1 MNRVFRS
8 LEDFER
14 NMRWCDLNYSTMH
27 TGSKR
32 KGRNNSTVLCAFDTE
47 TTSVIGAEHKASYV
61 YVWSFDV
68 YSNGVHYTLI
78 ERDIHNIQRLLNLL
92 TFVITKKSKQKN
104 VSVLV
109 GVHNL
114 PYDFTFISN
123 IIPIDRLFA
132 KSKRQP
138 LMFDSGIFHF
148 VDTLAISGMSLE
160 KTAKAYTKTK
170 KMAGD
175 LDYTL
180 ARNTKTPLTRKEERY
195 CFNDVKVVTE
205 YLEYLMLTYGING
218 FFPTTKT
225 SICRRALKDSFNIE
239 YPNKDRANEVKDWLM
254 DDMFPE
260 TMHEYDC
267 LIRYLFRGGYTHS
280 NASKTGYVLE
290 NMKSKDFESSYP
302 SWIAYER
309 FPMSKP
315 VEVKPDDYE
324 SIMKDVRQQ
333 WYGVFVFENITS
345 KTQHSIESKHK
356 CVSVTNPIID
366 NGRIKQAESMTV
378 MLTNLDWM
386 IYKKFYEWKNVSC
399 ETLRHFP
406 YSGKL
411 PKYVINPLFNAYT
424 EKTRLKNAELDY
436 KDQKAIV
443 NSFYGMMV
451 TTIPSENITY
461 TDEWGSE
468 PMKEEERRNYART
481 TLLSPFWGVYTTA
494 WARYH
499 LLVDVFH
506 KIGDDAV
513 YGDTDSCKYLN
524 PYKHDQIFK
533 RFNRKMAKRR
543 YKFCQENGF
552 DISLMGH
559 LGELTDDGTILKFK
573 TLGAKRYLVL
583 DDNGNL
589 ECTVAGLPKRA
600 FNRYLHQNRVSDL
613 KEVFDRFDFGL
624 KIENCKN
631 AHAYVNDVTD
641 VITDFN
647 GTSEEMNSGSA
658 CVIYPIGFEMKET
671 DYTEF
676 LAWLLK
682 NLERGVVR

>member
-1 MNRVFRS
+1 MNKVFYS
-8 LEDFER
+8 LEEFER
-14 NMRWCDLNYSTMH
+14 GMDWNKLNYSTIH

-32 KGRNNSTVLCAFDTE
+32 KGRNNSTVICAFDTE
-47 TTSVIGAEHKASYV
+47 TTSVIDTEHKASYV
-61 YVWSFDV
+61 YVWSFDI
-68 YSNGVHYTLI
+68 YSNGTHYTLL
-78 ERDIHNIQRLLNLL
+78 ERKIYKLPKLLELL
-92 TFVITKKSKQKN
+92 QYVVLKKSKQKN
-104 VSVLV
+104 VSVLI

-114 PYDFTFISN
+114 PYDFTFISS
-123 IIPIDRLFA
+123 IIPITNLFA
-132 KSKRQP
+132 KTKRQP

-160 KTAKAYTKTK
+160 KTANAYTKTK

-180 ARNTKTPLTRKEERY
+180 SRNTKTPLTRKEERY
-195 CFNDVKVVTE
+195 CCNDVKVVTE
-205 YLEYLMLTYGING
+205 YLEYLLYTYGING

-225 SICRRALKDSFNIE
+225 SICRRALKESFNVE
-239 YPNKDRANEVKDWLM
+239 YPNKDRANEVKDWIM
-254 DDMFPE
+254 TDMFPE
-260 TMHEYDC
+260 TMKEYDC
-267 LIRYLFRGGYTHS
+267 IIRYLFRGGYTHS
-280 NASKTGYVLE
+280 NASKTGYVLK

-302 SWIAYER
+302 SWIAYEN

-315 VEVKPDDYE
+315 VKVNTDGYE
-324 SIMKDVRQQ
+324 TIIKNGELQ
-333 WYGVFVFENITS
+333 WYGVFIFDNITS

-356 CVSVTNPIID
+356 CVRVVNPIID

-399 ETLRHFP
+399 ETLFVFP
-406 YSGKL
+406 HSGKL

-424 EKTRLKNAELDY
+424 EKTRLKNAGLDY

-451 TTIPSENITY
+451 TTIPSENITF
-461 TDEWGSE
+461 TDDWGSE
-468 PMKEEERRNYART
+468 QMGEDERRNYART
-481 TLLSPFWGVYTTA
+481 TLLSPYWGIYTTA

-499 LLVDVFH
+499 LLVDVFY

-524 PYKHDQIFK
+524 SEKHEETFK

-543 YKFCQENGF
+543 YKFCKENGF

-559 LGELTDDGTILKFK
+559 LGELTDDGTIVKFK

-583 DDNGNL
+583 DDNNNL

-600 FNRYLHQNRVSDL
+600 FNRYLHQNKVSDL
-613 KEVFDRFDFGL
+613 NEVFDCFDFGL
-624 KIENCKN
+624 KIKNCKN

-641 VITDFN
+641 IITDYN
-647 GTSEEMNSGSA
+647 GMSEEMHSNGA
-658 CVIYPIGFEMKET
+658 CVIYPIDFEMKES

>member
-1 MNRVFRS
+1 MNRTFYS
-8 LEDFER
+8 LEEFER
-14 NMRWCDLNYSTMH
+14 GMDWNALNYFTIH

-32 KGRNNSTVLCAFDTE
+32 KGRNNSAVICAFDTE
-47 TTSVIGAEHKASYV
+47 TTSVIDSEHKASYV
-61 YVWSFDV
+61 YAWSFDV
-68 YSNGVHYTLI
+68 YSNGVHYTLL
-78 ERDIHNIQRLLNLL
+78 ERDIAKLSALLELIQYVLL
-92 TFVITKKSKQKN
+92 KKSKQKN

-114 PYDFTFISN
+114 PYDFTFISSL
-123 IIPIDRLFA
+123 IPVINVFA

-160 KTAKAYTKTK
+160 KTAKAYTITK

-175 LDYTL
+175 LDYSL
-180 ARNTKTPLTRKEERY
+180 IRNTKTPLTRKEKRY

-205 YLEYLMLTYGING
+205 YLEYLLLTYGING

-225 SICRRALKDSFNIE
+225 SICRRALKESFAKE
-239 YPNKDRANEVKDWLM
+239 YPNKDRAKEVKDWLM
-254 DDMFPE
+254 DDMFPD
-260 TMHEYDC
+260 TMKEYDC

-302 SWIAYER
+302 SWIAYEK
-309 FPMSKP
+309 FPMAKP
-315 VEVKPDDYE
+315 IKVKPDEYE
-324 SIMKDVRQQ
+324 NIIKNGQIQ

-356 CVSVTNPIID
+356 CVSVLNPIID
-366 NGRIKQAESMTV
+366 NGRVKQAEIMTV

-386 IYKKFYEWKNVSC
+386 IYKKFYDWKNVSC
-399 ETLRHFP
+399 ETLWVFP
-406 YSGKL
+406 HSGKL
-411 PKYVINPLFNAYT
+411 PMYVINPLFNAYT
-424 EKTRLKNAELDY
+424 EKTRLKNAGSDY

-461 TDEWGSE
+461 TDDWGSE
-468 PMKEEERRNYART
+468 SMNEDDRRSYARS
-481 TLLSPFWGVYTTA
+481 TLLSPYWGIYTTA

-499 LLVDVFH
+499 LLVDVFY

-524 PYKHDQIFK
+524 PDKNEQTFK
-533 RFNRKMAKRR
+533 RFNRKMVKRR
-543 YKFCQENGF
+543 YKFCVENGF
-552 DISLMGH
+552 DMDLMGH
-559 LGELTDDGTILKFK
+559 LGELTDDGTIVKFK

-583 DDNGNL
+583 DDKGNL
-589 ECTVAGLPKRA
+589 ECTVAGLPKGA
-600 FNRYLHQNRVSDL
+600 FNRYLHQNKVFDL

-641 VITDFN
+641 IITDFN
-647 GTSEEMNSGSA
+647 GVSEEMHSGSA
-658 CVIYPIGFEMKET
+658 CVIYPIDFEMKET

>member
-1 MNRVFRS
+1 MNRVFYS
-8 LEDFER
+8 LEEFER
-14 NMRWCDLNYSTMH
+14 SMPWNELNYSTIH

-32 KGRNNSTVLCAFDTE
+32 RGRNNSLVLCGFDTE
-47 TTSVIGAEHKASYV
+47 TTSVIDDKHKAAYV
-61 YVWSFDV
+61 YEWSFDI

-78 ERDIHNIQRLLNLL
+78 ERELCKLSKLLDLISY
-92 TFVITKKSKQKN
+92 VVVKKSACRN
-104 VSVLV
+104 VSVLT

-114 PYDFTFISN
+114 PFDFTFISSIMSISN
-123 IIPIDRLFA
+123 IFA

-138 LMFDSGIFHF
+138 LMVDSGVFHWI
-148 VDTLAISGMSLE
+148 DTLAISGMSLE
-160 KTAKAYTKTK
+160 KTANAYTKTK

-175 LDYTL
+175 LDYTKL
-180 ARNTKTPLTRKEERY
+180 RNTKTPLTKKEGRY
-195 CFNDVKVVTE
+195 CVNDVRVVTE
-205 YLEYLMLTYGING
+205 YLEYLLYTHGTSG

-225 SICRRALKDSFNIE
+225 SICRRALKESFSVE

-254 DDMFPE
+254 TDMFPE
-260 TMHEYDC
+260 TMREYDC

-302 SWIAYER
+302 SWIAFER

-315 VEVKPDDYE
+315 VKVKPDDYE
-324 SIMKDVRQQ
+324 TVMKDGRLQ
-333 WYGVFVFENITS
+333 WYGVFHFDNITS

-356 CVSVTNPIID
+356 CVSVVNPIID
-366 NGRIKQAESMTV
+366 NGRIKQAENMEV

-386 IYKKFYEWKNVSC
+386 IYQKFYEWEIVSC
-399 ETLRHFP
+399 ETLWVFP
-406 YSGKL
+406 HSGKL
-411 PKYVINPLFNAYT
+411 PKYVINPLFSAYT
-424 EKTRLKNAELDY
+424 EKTRLKNVGLDY
-436 KDQKAIV
+436 KDQKEIV

-461 TDEWGSE
+461 TDDWGSE
-468 PMKEEERRNYART
+468 PMGEDERRNYART
-481 TLLSPFWGVYTTA
+481 TLLSPYWGIYTTA

-506 KIGDDAV
+506 NIGNDAV

-524 PYKHDQIFK
+524 PEKHKQVFK
-533 RFNRKMAKRR
+533 RFNKKMAKRR
-543 YKFCQENGF
+543 YRFCVENGF
-552 DISLMGH
+552 RMDLMGH
-559 LGELTDDGTILKFK
+559 LGELTDDGTIKKFK

-583 DDNGNL
+583 DDCNNL

-600 FNRYLHQNRVSDL
+600 FNEYLHKNKVSNIDD
-613 KEVFDRFDFGL
+613 VFNLFDFGL

-647 GTSEEMNSGSA
+647 GVSEEMHSNGA
-658 CVIYPIGFEMKET
+658 CVIYPIDFEMKET

>member
-1 MNRVFRS
+1 MNREFYS
-8 LEDFER
+8 LEEFER
-14 NMRWCDLNYSTMH
+14 NMSWNELNYSTIH
-27 TGSKR
+27 TGSR
-32 KGRNNSTVLCAFDTE
+32 RRGRNNSLVICGFDTE
-47 TTSVIGAEHKASYV
+47 TTSVIDGQHKAAYV
-61 YVWSFDV
+61 YEWSFDI
-68 YSNGVHYTLI
+68 YSNGVHYTLS
-78 ERDIHNIQRLLNLL
+78 ERGLCKLLKLL
-92 TFVITKKSKQKN
+92 DLISYVVLKKSGCKN
-104 VSVLV
+104 VSVLT

-114 PYDFTFISN
+114 PFDFTFISSLMS
-123 IIPIDRLFA
+123 ISSIFA

-138 LMFDSGIFHF
+138 LTFDSGVFHW

-160 KTAKAYTKTK
+160 KTANAYTKTK

-175 LDYTL
+175 LDYTKP
-180 ARNTKTPLTRKEERY
+180 RNTKTPLTKKEGRY
-195 CFNDVKVVTE
+195 CVNDVRVVTE
-205 YLEYLMLTYGING
+205 YLEYLLHTYGISG

-225 SICRRALKDSFNIE
+225 SICRRALKDSFSVE
-239 YPNKDRANEVKDWLM
+239 YPNKDRANEVKEWLM
-254 DDMFPE
+254 TDMFPE
-260 TMHEYDC
+260 TMQEYDC
-267 LIRYLFRGGYTHS
+267 IIRYLFRGGYTHS

-302 SWIAYER
+302 SWIAYEN

-315 VEVKPDDYE
+315 VKVNPDDYE
-324 SIMKDVRQQ
+324 SIMKNGRLQ
-333 WYGVFVFENITS
+333 WYGVFIFDNITS
-345 KTQHSIESKHK
+345 KTQHSVESKHK
-356 CVSVTNPIID
+356 CVNVTNPIID

-386 IYKKFYEWKNVSC
+386 IYIKFYDWREVSC
-399 ETLRHFP
+399 ETLWVFP
-406 YSGKL
+406 HSGKL

-424 EKTRLKNAELDY
+424 EKTRLKNAGLDY

-461 TDEWGSE
+461 KDDWGSV
-468 PMKEEERRNYART
+468 PMEEDERRNYART
-481 TLLSPFWGVYTTA
+481 TLLSPYWGIYTTA

-499 LLVDVFH
+499 LLVDVFY
-506 KIGDDAV
+506 KIGNDAV

-524 PYKHDQIFK
+524 PEKHEHIFA
-533 RFNRKMAKRR
+533 RFNKKMAKRR
-543 YKFCQENGF
+543 YKFCVENGF
-552 DISLMGH
+552 DMRLMGH
-559 LGELTDDGTILKFK
+559 LGELTDDGNIKIFK

-583 DDNGNL
+583 DDKNNL

-600 FNRYLHQNRVSDL
+600 FNQFLHKNKVSNLND
-613 KEVFDRFDFGL
+613 VFNLFDFGL

-647 GTSEEMNSGSA
+647 GVSEEMHSDGA
-658 CVIYPIGFEMKET
+658 CVIYPIDFEFKET

-682 NLERGVVR
+682 NIERGVVR

>member
-1 MNRVFRS
+1 MSRVFYS
-8 LEDFER
+8 FEEFER
-14 NMRWCDLNYSTMH
+14 GMDWNALNYSTIH

-32 KGRNNSTVLCAFDTE
+32 RGRNNSTVICSFDTE
-47 TTSVIGAEHKASYV
+47 TTSVIDAKHKASYV
-61 YVWSFDV
+61 YAWSFDI
-68 YSNGVHYTLI
+68 YSNGTHYTML
-78 ERDIHNIQRLLNLL
+78 ERDINKLPALLELIQYVVL
-92 TFVITKKSKQKN
+92 KKSKQKN

-114 PYDFTFISN
+114 PYDFTFISKLL
-123 IIPIDRLFA
+123 PITTLFA

-138 LMFDSGIFHF
+138 LMFDTGIFHV

-160 KTAKAYTKTK
+160 KTANAYTKTN
-170 KMAGD
+170 KMTGD
-175 LDYTL
+175 LDYT
-180 ARNTKTPLTRKEERY
+180 AIRNTKTPLTRKEERY
-195 CFNDVKVVTE
+195 CFNDVKIVTE
-205 YLEYLMLTYGING
+205 YIEYLLYTYGING

-225 SICRRALKDSFNIE
+225 SICRRALKESFSVE
-239 YPNKDRANEVKDWLM
+239 YPNKHRAKEVKDWIM

-260 TMHEYDC
+260 TMEEYDC

-280 NASKTGYVLE
+280 NALKTGYVLE

-302 SWIAYER
+302 SWIAYEN

-315 VEVKPDDYE
+315 VKVNPDSYE
-324 SIMKDVRQQ
+324 TVIKNGKLQ
-333 WYGVFVFENITS
+333 WYGVFIFDNITS

-356 CVSVTNPIID
+356 CVSVINPIID

-386 IYKKFYEWKNVSC
+386 IYRKFYEWKNVLC
-399 ETLRHFP
+399 ETLYMFP

-411 PKYVINPLFNAYT
+411 PKYVINPLFSAYT
-424 EKTRLKNAELDY
+424 EKTRLKNAGLEY
-436 KDQKAIV
+436 KHQKAIV

-461 TDEWGSE
+461 TDDWGSD
-468 PMKEEERRNYART
+468 PMGEDERRNYART
-481 TLLSPFWGVYTTA
+481 TLLSPYWGIYTTA

-524 PYKHDQIFK
+524 PERHEETFK

-543 YKFCQENGF
+543 YEFCQENGF

-559 LGELTDDGTILKFK
+559 LGELTDDGTIVKFK

-583 DDNGNL
+583 NDKGIL

-600 FNRYLHQNRVSDL
+600 FNQFLHKNKVSNLND
-613 KEVFDRFDFGL
+613 VFNLFDFGL
-624 KIENCKN
+624 KIKNCKN
-631 AHAYVNDVTD
+631 AHAYVNDATD
-641 VITDFN
+641 IITDFN
-647 GTSEEMNSGSA
+647 GVSEEMYSGSA
-658 CVIYPIGFEMKET
+658 CVIYPIDFEMKET

-682 NLERGVVR
+682 NIERGVVR

>member
-1 MNRVFRS
+1 MEWN
-8 LEDFER
+8 
-14 NMRWCDLNYSTMH
+14 NLNYSTIH

-32 KGRNNSTVLCAFDTE
+32 SGRNNSAVICSFDTE
-47 TTSVIGAEHKASYV
+47 TTSVIDSDHKAAYV

-68 YSNGVHYTLI
+68 YSNGVHHTLI
-78 ERDIHNIQRLLNLL
+78 ERDILKLPRLLNLL
-92 TFVITKKSKQKN
+92 TFVVTKKSKQKN

-114 PYDFTFISN
+114 PYDFTFISK
-123 IIPIDRLFA
+123 ILSVDRLFA

-138 LMFDSGIFHF
+138 LFFNCGIFHF

-160 KTAKAYTKTK
+160 KTAKEYTHTK

-175 LDYTL
+175 LDYTI

-195 CFNDVKVVTE
+195 CYNDVKVVTE
-205 YLEYLMLTYGING
+205 YLEYLIVTYGVHG

-225 SICRRALKDSFNIE
+225 SICRRALKESFNCE
-239 YPNKDRANEVKDWLM
+239 YPNKDRAEEVKDWIMSDL
-254 DDMFPE
+254 FPT
-260 TMHEYDC
+260 TMQEYDC
-267 LIRYLFRGGYTHS
+267 LIRWLFRGGYTHS

-315 VEVKPDDYE
+315 ERVQPDEYE
-324 SIMKDVRQQ
+324 NVIKSAIQ
-333 WYGVFVFENITS
+333 WYGVFTFQNITS
-345 KTQHSIESKHK
+345 VTQHSIESKHK
-356 CVSVTNPIID
+356 CVSVLNPIID

-386 IYKKFYEWKNVSC
+386 IYKKFYDWSDVSC
-399 ETLRHFP
+399 ETLYKFSV
-406 YSGKL
+406 SGKL
-411 PKYVINPLFNAYT
+411 PMYVINPLFNAYT
-424 EKTRLKNAELDY
+424 EKTRLKTAGLDY

-451 TTIPSENITY
+451 TTIPSENVTY
-461 TDEWGSE
+461 ADDWGSE
-468 PMKEEERRNYART
+468 MMAEDERRNYART
-481 TLLSPFWGVYTTA
+481 TLLSPFWGIYTTA

-506 KIGDDAV
+506 KIGNDAV
-513 YGDTDSCKYLN
+513 YGDTDSCKYIN
-524 PYKHDQIFK
+524 PEKHEQTFK

-543 YKFCQENGF
+543 YKFCVENGF
-552 DISLMGH
+552 DMALMGR
-559 LGELTDDGTILKFK
+559 LGELTDDGNIMKFK

-583 DDNGNL
+583 DDNNNL

-600 FNRYLHQNRVSDL
+600 FNQFLHKNKVSSLND
-613 KEVFDRFDFGL
+613 VFNLFDFGL
-624 KIENCKN
+624 KIKNCKN
-631 AHAYVNDVTD
+631 AHAYVDNVTD
-641 VITDFN
+641 IVTDFKDV
-647 GTSEEMNSGSA
+647 SEEMYSGSA
-658 CVIYPIGFEMKET
+658 CVIYPIDFEMKET

>member
-1 MNRVFRS
+1 MNRVFYS
-8 LEDFER
+8 LKEFER
-14 NMRWCDLNYSTMH
+14 NMSWNELNYSTIH

-32 KGRNNSTVLCAFDTE
+32 RGRNNSLVICGFDTE
-47 TTSVIGAEHKASYV
+47 TTSVIDDQHKAAYV
-61 YVWSFDV
+61 YEWSFDL
-68 YSNGVHYTLI
+68 YSNGTHYTLI
-78 ERDIHNIQRLLNLL
+78 ERDIQNFPKLLELIQYVVLR
-92 TFVITKKSKQKN
+92 KSKQKN

-114 PYDFTFISN
+114 PYDFTFISRLLS
-123 IIPIDRLFA
+123 ISTLFA

-138 LMFDSGIFHF
+138 LMFDHGVFHF

-160 KTAKAYTKTK
+160 KTANAYTNTK
-170 KMAGD
+170 KMGGD
-175 LDYTL
+175 LDYTKP
-180 ARNTKTPLTRKEERY
+180 RNTKTPLTKKEGRY
-195 CFNDVKVVTE
+195 CVNDVRVVTE
-205 YLEYLMLTYGING
+205 YLEYLLSAYGISG

-225 SICRRALKDSFNIE
+225 SICRRALKESFSVE
-239 YPNKDRANEVKDWLM
+239 YTNKDRANEVKDWLM
-254 DDMFPE
+254 TDMFPE
-260 TMHEYDC
+260 TMQEYDC
-267 LIRYLFRGGYTHS
+267 IIRYLFRGGYTHS
-280 NASKTGYVLE
+280 NASKTGYILD

-302 SWIAYER
+302 SWIGYEK

-315 VEVKPDDYE
+315 VKVKPDEYE
-324 SIMKDVRQQ
+324 SVMKNGRLQ
-333 WYGVFVFENITS
+333 WYGVFIFDNITS

-366 NGRIKQAESMTV
+366 NGRIKQAESVTV

-386 IYKKFYEWKNVSC
+386 IYNKFYDWKKVLC
-399 ETLRHFP
+399 ETLWVFP

-424 EKTRLKNAELDY
+424 EKTRLKNAGLDY

-461 TDEWGSE
+461 TDDWGSE
-468 PMKEEERRNYART
+468 PMEEDERRNYART
-481 TLLSPFWGVYTTA
+481 TLLSPYWGIYTTA

-499 LLVDVFH
+499 LLVDVFY
-506 KIGDDAV
+506 KIGNDAV

-524 PYKHDQIFK
+524 PEKHEQVFR

-543 YKFCQENGF
+543 YSFCIENGF
-552 DISLMGH
+552 RMDLMGH
-559 LGELTDDGTILKFK
+559 LGELTDDGTIKKFK

-583 DDNGNL
+583 DECNNL

-600 FNRYLHQNRVSDL
+600 FNQYLHKNKVSNLND
-613 KEVFDRFDFGL
+613 VFNIFDFGL

-641 VITDFN
+641 VITDYN
-647 GTSEEMNSGSA
+647 GVSEEMHSDSA
-658 CVIYPIGFEMKET
+658 CVIYPIDFEMRET

-676 LAWLLK
+676 LAWLMK

>member
-1 MNRVFRS
+1 MNKVFYS
-8 LEDFER
+8 IEEFER
-14 NMRWCDLNYSTMH
+14 GMDWNALNYSTIH

-32 KGRNNSTVLCAFDTE
+32 NGKNNSTVICAFDTE
-47 TTSVIGAEHKASYV
+47 TTSVIETEHKASYI
-61 YVWSFDV
+61 YAWSFDI
-68 YSNGVHYTLI
+68 YSNGVHYTLL
-78 ERDIHNIQRLLNLL
+78 ERDIKKLPKLLEVIQYVVL
-92 TFVITKKSKQKN
+92 KKSKQKN

-109 GVHNL
+109 GIHNL
-114 PYDFTFISN
+114 PYDFTFISS
-123 IIPIDRLFA
+123 IIPITSLFA

-160 KTAKAYTKTK
+160 KTANNYTKTK

-175 LDYTL
+175 LDYTMV
-180 ARNTKTPLTRKEERY
+180 RNTKTYLTRKEERY

-205 YLEYLMLTYGING
+205 YIEYLLCTYGING

-225 SICRRALKDSFNIE
+225 SICRRALKDSFNSE
-239 YPNKDRANEVKDWLM
+239 YPNKDRANEVNDWIM
-254 DDMFPE
+254 TDMFPD
-260 TMHEYDC
+260 TMQEYDC

-302 SWIAYER
+302 SWIAFEN

-315 VEVKPDDYE
+315 IKVKQDGYE
-324 SIMKDVRQQ
+324 SVIKNGQLQ
-333 WYGVFVFENITS
+333 WYGIFIFDNITS

-356 CVSVTNPIID
+356 CVRVVNPIID

-386 IYKKFYEWKNVSC
+386 IYQKFYEWKNVSC
-399 ETLRHFP
+399 ETLWMFP

-424 EKTRLKNAELDY
+424 EKTRLKNAGLDY
-436 KDQKAIV
+436 KDKKAIV

-451 TTIPSENITY
+451 TTIPAKNITY
-461 TDEWGSE
+461 TDDWGSE
-468 PMKEEERRNYART
+468 PMEEDERRNYART
-481 TLLSPFWGVYTTA
+481 TLLSPYWGIYTTA

-499 LLVDVFH
+499 LLVDVFYQ
-506 KIGDDAV
+506 IGNDAV

-524 PYKHDQIFK
+524 PEKHEKTFK

-543 YKFCQENGF
+543 YKFCVENGF
-552 DISLMGH
+552 DMSLMGH
-559 LGELTDDGTILKFK
+559 LGELTDDGTIKKFK

-600 FNRYLHQNRVSDL
+600 FNQFLHKNKVYNIND
-613 KEVFDRFDFGL
+613 VFNLFDFGL
-624 KIENCKN
+624 KIKNCKN

-647 GTSEEMNSGSA
+647 GVSEEMHSDGA
-658 CVIYPIGFEMKET
+658 CVIYPIDFEIKES

-676 LAWLLK
+676 LAWLVK

>member
-1 MNRVFRS
+1 MNTVFYS

-14 NMRWCDLNYSTMH
+14 NMSWNDLNYSTIH

-47 TTSVIGAEHKASYV
+47 TTSVIDAEHKASYV
-61 YVWSFDV
+61 YAWSFDI
-68 YSNGVHYTLI
+68 YSNGTHYTLL
-78 ERDIHNIQRLLNLL
+78 EREIYKLPKLLELL
-92 TFVITKKSKQKN
+92 QYVVLKKSKQKN

-114 PYDFTFISN
+114 PYDFTFISS
-123 IIPIDRLFA
+123 IIPITNLFA
-132 KSKRQP
+132 KTKRQP
-138 LMFDSGIFHF
+138 LIFDSGIFHF

-160 KTAKAYTKTK
+160 KTANAYTKTK

-175 LDYTL
+175 LDYTKP
-180 ARNTKTPLTRKEERY
+180 RNTKTPLTKKEFRY
-195 CFNDVKVVTE
+195 CVNDVRVVTE
-205 YLEYLMLTYGING
+205 YIEYLLYTYGING

-225 SICRRALKDSFNIE
+225 SICRRALKESFAIE
-239 YPNKDRANEVKDWLM
+239 YPNKDRANDVKDWIM

-260 TMHEYDC
+260 TMQEYDC
-267 LIRYLFRGGYTHS
+267 LIRFLFRGGYTHS

-302 SWIAYER
+302 SWIAYEN

-315 VEVKPDDYE
+315 VKVNPDGYE
-324 SIMKDVRQQ
+324 NVIKNGQTQ
-333 WYGVFVFENITS
+333 WYGVFIFDNITS

-356 CVSVTNPIID
+356 CVSVVNPIID

-399 ETLRHFP
+399 ETLFEFP
-406 YSGKL
+406 NSGKL

-424 EKTRLKNAELDY
+424 EKTRLKNAGLDY

-461 TDEWGSE
+461 TDDWGSK
-468 PMKEEERRNYART
+468 PMDGNERRNYART
-481 TLLSPFWGVYTTA
+481 TLLSPYWGIYTTA

-499 LLVDVFH
+499 LLVDVFY
-506 KIGDDAV
+506 KIGNDAV

-524 PYKHDQIFK
+524 PEKHEETFK

-543 YKFCQENGF
+543 YKFCVENGF

-559 LGELTDDGTILKFK
+559 LGELTDDGNIMKFK

-583 DDNGNL
+583 DDEGNM

-600 FNRYLHQNRVSDL
+600 FNRYLHQNKVSDL

-624 KIENCKN
+624 KIKNCKN
-631 AHAYVNDVTD
+631 AHAYVNNVTD
-641 VITDFN
+641 IITDFN
-647 GTSEEMNSGSA
+647 GVSEEMHSDGA
-658 CVIYPIGFEMKET
+658 CVIYPIDFEMKET

-682 NLERGVVR
+682 NIERGVVR

>member
-1 MNRVFRS
+1 MSRVFHS
-8 LEDFER
+8 LEEFER
-14 NMRWCDLNYSTMH
+14 NMNWNALNYSTIH
-27 TGSKR
+27 TGSRR

-47 TTSVIGAEHKASYV
+47 TTSVIDAEHKASYV

-68 YSNGVHYTLI
+68 YSNGVHYTLL
-78 ERDIHNIQRLLNLL
+78 ERDIYKLPILLNLIQYVVL
-92 TFVITKKSKQKN
+92 RKSAQKN

-114 PYDFTFISN
+114 SYDFTFISGLL
-123 IIPIDRLFA
+123 PITALFA

-160 KTAKAYTKTK
+160 KTANAYTRTK

-180 ARNTKTPLTRKEERY
+180 PRHTKTPLTRKEERY
-195 CFNDVKVVTE
+195 CLNDVKVVTE
-205 YLEYLMLTYGING
+205 YLEYLMCTYGIGG

-225 SICRRALKDSFNIE
+225 SICRRALKESFNAE

-254 DDMFPE
+254 TDMFPE
-260 TMHEYDC
+260 TMKEYDC

-290 NMKSKDFESSYP
+290 HMKSKDFESSYP

-315 VEVKPDDYE
+315 LKVKPVDYE
-324 SIMKDVRQQ
+324 TVMKDSSLQ
-333 WYGVFVFENITS
+333 WYGVFVFDDITS

-356 CVSVTNPIID
+356 CVNVLNPIID

-386 IYKKFYEWKNVSC
+386 IYSKFYGWSDVSC
-399 ETLRHFP
+399 ETLWVFP
-406 YSGKL
+406 HSGKL

-424 EKTRLKNAELDY
+424 EKTRLKNAGLDY
-436 KDQKAIV
+436 KDQKDVV

-451 TTIPSENITY
+451 TTIPSENITF
-461 TDEWGSE
+461 DNDWGCE
-468 PMKEEERRNYART
+468 PMGEEERRNYART
-481 TLLSPFWGVYTTA
+481 TLLSPYWGIYTTA

-499 LLVDVFH
+499 LLVDVFY
-506 KIGDDAV
+506 KIGNDAV
-513 YGDTDSCKYLN
+513 YGDTDSCKYIN
-524 PYKHDQIFK
+524 PVKHEHIFE

-543 YKFCQENGF
+543 YKFCEENGF

-559 LGELTDDGTILKFK
+559 LGELTDDGTIVKFK

-583 DDNGNL
+583 DDHNNL

-600 FNRYLHQNRVSDL
+600 FNQYLHNNKVSNIED
-613 KEVFDRFDFGL
+613 VFNLFDFGL
-624 KIENCKN
+624 KIKNCKN
-631 AHAYVNDVTD
+631 AHAYVNNVTD
-641 VITDFN
+641 LITDFN
-647 GTSEEMNSGSA
+647 GVSEEMYGDGA
-658 CVIYPIGFEMKET
+658 CVIYPIDFEMKET
-671 DYTEF
+671 DYAEF

-682 NLERGVVR
+682 NIERGVVR

>member
-1 MNRVFRS
+1 MNKLFYYF
-8 LEDFER
+8 EEFER
-14 NMRWCDLNYSTMH
+14 DMNWNALNYSTIH

-32 KGRNNSTVLCAFDTE
+32 KGRNNSTVICAFDTE
-47 TTSVIGAEHKASYV
+47 TTSVIDVEHKASYV
-61 YVWSFDV
+61 YAWSFDI
-68 YSNGVHYTLI
+68 YSNGTHYTLLEREI
-78 ERDIHNIQRLLNLL
+78 EKLPRLLELIKYVVL
-92 TFVITKKSKQKN
+92 KKSKQKN

-114 PYDFTFISN
+114 PYDFTFISKLL
-123 IIPIDRLFA
+123 PITNLFA

-138 LMFDSGIFHF
+138 LMFDTGIFHF

-160 KTAKAYTKTK
+160 KTANAYTKTK

-175 LDYTL
+175 LDYTMV
-180 ARNTKTPLTRKEERY
+180 RNTKTPLTSKEERY

-205 YLEYLMLTYGING
+205 YIEYLLLNYGISG

-225 SICRRALKDSFNIE
+225 SICRRALKESFNIE

-254 DDMFPE
+254 TDMFPE
-260 TMHEYDC
+260 TMNEYDC

-302 SWIAYER
+302 SWIAYEN

-315 VEVKPDDYE
+315 VKVNPDGYE
-324 SIMKDVRQQ
+324 TVIKNGQLQ
-333 WYGVFVFENITS
+333 WYGVFIFDNITS

-386 IYKKFYEWKNVSC
+386 IYQKFYEWKNVSC
-399 ETLRHFP
+399 ETLWMFP
-406 YSGKL
+406 QSGKL
-411 PKYVINPLFNAYT
+411 PTYVINPLFNAYT
-424 EKTRLKNAELDY
+424 EKTRLKNAGLDY

-461 TDEWGSE
+461 TDDWESE
-468 PMKEEERRNYART
+468 PMNEEERRNYART
-481 TLLSPFWGVYTTA
+481 TLLSPYWGIYTTA

-499 LLVDVFH
+499 LLVDVFY

-524 PYKHDQIFK
+524 SEKHEETFK

-543 YKFCQENGF
+543 YKFCMENGF
-552 DISLMGH
+552 DMNLMGH
-559 LGELTDDGTILKFK
+559 LGELADDGTIMKFK

-583 DDNGNL
+583 DDKGNL

-600 FNRYLHQNRVSDL
+600 FNRYLHQNKVSDL

-624 KIENCKN
+624 KIKNCKN
-631 AHAYVNDVTD
+631 AHAYVDNVADI
-641 VITDFN
+641 ITDFN
-647 GTSEEMNSGSA
+647 GVSEEMHSGSA
-658 CVIYPIGFEMKET
+658 CVIYPIDFEMKET

>member
-1 MNRVFRS
+1 MNRVFYS
-8 LEDFER
+8 LKDFER
-14 NMRWCDLNYSTMH
+14 NMLWNVLNYSTIH

-32 KGRNNSTVLCAFDTE
+32 KGRNNSAVLCAFDTE
-47 TTSVIGAEHKASYV
+47 TTSVVDLKHKTSYV
-61 YVWSFDV
+61 YAWSFDI
-68 YSNGVHYTLI
+68 YSNGTHYTLL
-78 ERDIHNIQRLLNLL
+78 ERDIKKLPKLLELIQYVVL
-92 TFVITKKSKQKN
+92 KKSKQKN

-114 PYDFTFISN
+114 PYDFTFISSLISITN
-123 IIPIDRLFA
+123 LFA

-160 KTAKAYTKTK
+160 KTANAYTKTK

-175 LDYTL
+175 LDYTM

-205 YLEYLMLTYGING
+205 YLKYLLLTYGING

-225 SICRRALKDSFNIE
+225 SICRRALKDSFTAE

-260 TMHEYDC
+260 TMKEYDC
-267 LIRYLFRGGYTHS
+267 VIRYLFRGGYTHS
-280 NASKTGYVLE
+280 NASKTGYVLK
-290 NMKSKDFESSYP
+290 NLKSKDFESSYP
-302 SWIAYER
+302 SWIAYEK

-315 VEVKPDDYE
+315 IKVKPDEYE
-324 SIMKDVRQQ
+324 NIIKNGCLQ
-333 WYGVFVFENITS
+333 WYGVFIFDNITS

-356 CVSVTNPIID
+356 CVRVVNPIID

-386 IYKKFYEWKNVSC
+386 IYKKFYEWGNVSC
-399 ETLRHFP
+399 ETLCMFP
-406 YSGKL
+406 QSGKL
-411 PKYVINPLFNAYT
+411 PRYVINPLFNAYT
-424 EKTRLKNAELDY
+424 EKTRLKNAGLDY

-468 PMKEEERRNYART
+468 SMDEDDRRNYART
-481 TLLSPFWGVYTTA
+481 TLLSPYWGIYTTA

-499 LLVDVFH
+499 LLVDVFY
-506 KIGDDAV
+506 KIGNDAV

-524 PYKHDQIFK
+524 PDNHEKVFEK
-533 RFNRKMAKRR
+533 FNRKMAKRR
-543 YKFCQENGF
+543 YKFCVENGF
-552 DISLMGH
+552 DMALMGH
-559 LGELTDDGTILKFK
+559 LGELTEDGTIDKFK

-583 DDNGNL
+583 DDTGNL
-589 ECTVAGLPKRA
+589 ECTVAGLPKKA

-624 KIENCKN
+624 KIEKCKN

-641 VITDFN
+641 IITDFN
-647 GTSEEMNSGSA
+647 GVSEEMHSGSA
-658 CVIYPIGFEMKET
+658 CVIYPIDFEMKET

-682 NLERGVVR
+682 NIERGVVR

>member
-1 MNRVFRS
+1 MNKVFYS
-8 LEDFER
+8 LEEFER
-14 NMRWCDLNYSTMH
+14 GMSWNCLNYSTIH
-27 TGSKR
+27 TGPKR
-32 KGRNNSTVLCAFDTE
+32 KGRNISTVMCAFDTE
-47 TTSVIGAEHKASYV
+47 TTSVVDAEHKASYV

-68 YSNGVHYTLI
+68 YSNGVHYTIL
-78 ERDIHNIQRLLNLL
+78 ERDIEKFPKLLELMQYVVL
-92 TFVITKKSKQKN
+92 KKSKQKN

-114 PYDFTFISN
+114 SYDFTFISRLL
-123 IIPIDRLFA
+123 PILTLFA

-138 LMFDSGIFHF
+138 LIFDSGIFHF

-160 KTAKAYTKTK
+160 KTANAYTKTK

-175 LDYTL
+175 LDYKLT
-180 ARNTKTPLTRKEERY
+180 RNSKTHLTRKEERY
-195 CFNDVKVVTE
+195 CFNDVRVVTE
-205 YLEYLMLTYGING
+205 YLEYLLCTYGVNG

-225 SICRRALKDSFNIE
+225 SICRRALKDSFSVE
-239 YPNKDRANEVKDWLM
+239 YPNKDRADEVKNWLM
-254 DDMFPE
+254 SDMFPSS
-260 TMHEYDC
+260 MKEYDC

-302 SWIAYER
+302 SWIAYEN

-315 VEVKPDDYE
+315 VKVSPDEYE
-324 SIMKDVRQQ
+324 SIMKNGRLQ
-333 WYGVFVFENITS
+333 WYGVFIFEKITS

-356 CVSVTNPIID
+356 CVSVVNPIID

-386 IYKKFYEWKNVSC
+386 IYKKFYDWEEVSC
-399 ETLRHFP
+399 ETLWVFP

-424 EKTRLKNAELDY
+424 EKTRLKNAGLDY

-461 TDEWGSE
+461 TDDWGSE
-468 PMKEEERRNYART
+468 PMEEDERRNYART
-481 TLLSPFWGVYTTA
+481 TLLSPYWGIYTTA

-499 LLVDVFH
+499 LLVDVFY
-506 KIGDDAV
+506 KIGNDAV

-524 PYKHDQIFK
+524 PEKHEQVFR

-543 YKFCQENGF
+543 YEFCIENGF
-552 DISLMGH
+552 RMDLMGH
-559 LGELTDDGTILKFK
+559 LGELTDDGTIKKFK

-583 DDNGNL
+583 DDYNNL

-600 FNRYLHQNRVSDL
+600 FNRYLHQKKVSNL
-613 KEVFDRFDFGL
+613 KEVFDCFDFGL
-624 KIENCKN
+624 KIKNCKN

-641 VITDFN
+641 VITDYN
-647 GTSEEMNSGSA
+647 GVSEEMHSDGA
-658 CVIYPIGFEMKET
+658 CVIYPIDFEMKET
-671 DYTEF
+671 DYVEF

>member
-1 MNRVFRS
+1 MNKVFYS
-8 LEDFER
+8 IEEFER
-14 NMRWCDLNYSTMH
+14 SMEWNALNYSTIH
-27 TGSKR
+27 TGNKR

-47 TTSVIGAEHKASYV
+47 TTSVIDSKHKASYV
-61 YVWSFDV
+61 YAWSFDI
-68 YSNGVHYTLI
+68 YSNGTHYTLL
-78 ERDIHNIQRLLNLL
+78 ERDIKKLPKLLELIQYVVL
-92 TFVITKKSKQKN
+92 KKSKQKN

-114 PYDFTFISN
+114 PYDFTFVSKLLSITN
-123 IIPIDRLFA
+123 LFA

-138 LMFDSGIFHF
+138 LMFDTGIFHF
-148 VDTLAISGMSLE
+148 VDTLVISGMSLK
-160 KTAKAYTKTK
+160 KTANAYTKTK

-175 LDYTL
+175 LDYTKE
-180 ARNTKTPLTRKEERY
+180 RNTKTPLTRKEERY

-205 YLEYLMLTYGING
+205 YIECLLHTYGING

-225 SICRRALKDSFNIE
+225 SICRRALKESFNRE

-254 DDMFPE
+254 TDMFPE
-260 TMHEYDC
+260 TMKEYDC

-302 SWIAYER
+302 SWIAYEN

-315 VEVKPDDYE
+315 IKVKSVGYE
-324 SIMKDVRQQ
+324 CIIENYQLQ
-333 WYGVFVFENITS
+333 WYGVFIFDNITS

-356 CVSVTNPIID
+356 CVSVVNPIID

-386 IYKKFYEWKNVSC
+386 IYQKFYEWKNVSC
-399 ETLRHFP
+399 ETLWFFP

-424 EKTRLKNAELDY
+424 EKTRLKNAGLDY

-451 TTIPSENITY
+451 TTIPSENIIY
-461 TDEWGSE
+461 TNDWESE
-468 PMKEEERRNYART
+468 PMGEDERRNYART
-481 TLLSPFWGVYTTA
+481 TLLSPYWGIYTTA

-499 LLVDVFH
+499 LLVDVFY
-506 KIGDDAV
+506 KIGNDAV

-524 PYKHDQIFK
+524 PGKHEETFK
-533 RFNRKMAKRR
+533 RFNQKMAKRR
-543 YKFCQENGF
+543 YKFCIENDF
-552 DISLMGH
+552 DIGLMGH
-559 LGELTDDGTILKFK
+559 LGELTDDGTIVKFK

-583 DDNGNL
+583 DDKGNL

-600 FNRYLHQNRVSDL
+600 FNRYLHKNKVSDL
-613 KEVFDRFDFGL
+613 KEVFDRFEFGL
-624 KIENCKN
+624 KIKNCKN
-631 AHAYVNDVTD
+631 AHAYVSNVTD
-641 VITDFN
+641 IITDFN
-647 GTSEEMNSGSA
+647 GVSEEMHSDGA
-658 CVIYPIGFEMKET
+658 CVIYPIDFEMKES

-682 NLERGVVR
+682 NIERGVVR

>member
-1 MNRVFRS
+1 MNRIYRS
-8 LEDFER
+8 LEEFEK
-14 NMRWCDLNYSTMH
+14 NMEWNNLNYSTIH

-32 KGRNNSTVLCAFDTE
+32 NGRNNSTAICAFDTE
-47 TTSVIGAEHKASYV
+47 TTSVIDEQHKASYV
-61 YVWSFDV
+61 YIWSFDV

-78 ERDIHNIQRLLNLL
+78 ERDINKLPKLLNLL
-92 TFVITKKSKQKN
+92 SFVITKKSKQKN

-114 PYDFTFISN
+114 PYDFTFISK
-123 IIPIDRLFA
+123 ILLIDRLFA

-148 VDTLAISGMSLE
+148 IDTLAISGMSLE
-160 KTAKAYTKTK
+160 KTGNAYTRTK

-180 ARNTKTPLTRKEERY
+180 ARNTKTPLTMKEQRY

-205 YLEYLMLTYGING
+205 YLEYLLMTYGVHG

-225 SICRRALKDSFNIE
+225 SICRRTLKESFNRE
-239 YPNKDRANEVKDWLM
+239 YPKKDRAEEVKDWLM
-254 DDMFPE
+254 RDLFPD
-260 TMHEYDC
+260 TMQEYDC
-267 LIRYLFRGGYTHS
+267 LIRWLFRGGYTHS

-302 SWIAYER
+302 AWIAYER

-315 VEVKPDDYE
+315 ERVKSNEYE
-324 SIMKDVRQQ
+324 SVIKSGVQ
-333 WYGVFVFENITS
+333 WYGVFIFANITS

-356 CVSVTNPIID
+356 CVSVLNPIID
-366 NGRIKQAESMTV
+366 NGRIKQAEKLVV
-378 MLTNLDWM
+378 MLTDLDWK
-386 IYKKFYEWKNVSC
+386 IYCKFYDWSEVSC
-399 ETLRHFP
+399 ETLYRFP
-406 YSGKL
+406 VSGKL

-424 EKTRLKNAELDY
+424 EKTRLKNAGLDY

-461 TDEWGSE
+461 TDDWGSE
-468 PMKEEERRNYART
+468 PMTEDKRRDYART
-481 TLLSPFWGVYTTA
+481 TLLSPYWGIYTTA

-499 LLVDVFH
+499 LLTDVFYN
-506 KIGDDAV
+506 IGNDAV

-524 PYKHDQIFK
+524 PQKHEKVFEK
-533 RFNRKMAKRR
+533 FNRKMAKRR
-543 YKFCQENGF
+543 YKFCTENGF
-552 DISLMGH
+552 DVALMGH
-559 LGELTDDGTILKFK
+559 LGELTDDGTIVKFK

-583 DDNGNL
+583 NDHGNL

-600 FNRYLHQNRVSDL
+600 FNRYLHQNKVSDL

-624 KIENCKN
+624 KIKDCKN
-631 AHAYVNDVTD
+631 AHAYVDNVTD

-647 GTSEEMNSGSA
+647 GVSEEMHSGSA
-658 CVIYPIGFEMKET
+658 CVIYPIDFEMKET

>member
-1 MNRVFRS
+1 MNRLFYS

-14 NMRWCDLNYSTMH
+14 GMDWTKLNYSTTH

-32 KGRNNSTVLCAFDTE
+32 KGRNNSAVICAFDTE
-47 TTSVIGAEHKASYV
+47 TTSVIDSEHKASYV
-61 YVWSFDV
+61 YAWSFDI
-68 YSNGVHYTLI
+68 YSNGIHHTLL
-78 ERDIHNIQRLLNLL
+78 ERDIQKLPRLLGLIHYVVL
-92 TFVITKKSKQKN
+92 KKSINKN

-114 PYDFTFISN
+114 PYDFNFIASL
-123 IIPIDRLFA
+123 IPISKLFA

-138 LMFDSGIFHF
+138 LMFDSDVFHF

-160 KTAKAYTKTK
+160 RTAMAYTHTK

-175 LDYTL
+175 LDYTKP
-180 ARNTKTPLTRKEERY
+180 RNTKTPLTRKEVRY
-195 CFNDVKVVTE
+195 CVNDVKVVTE
-205 YLEYLMLTYGING
+205 YLEYLVLTYGVHG

-225 SICRRALKDSFNIE
+225 SICRRTLKESFNRE
-239 YPNKDRANEVKDWLM
+239 YPNKDRAEEVKDWLM
-254 DDMFPE
+254 RDLFPE
-260 TMHEYDC
+260 TMQEYDC
-267 LIRYLFRGGYTHS
+267 LIRWLFRGGYTHS
-280 NASKTGYVLE
+280 NASKTGFILE
-290 NMKSKDFESSYP
+290 NMQSKDFESSYP

-315 VEVKPDDYE
+315 ERVKPDEYE
-324 SIMKDVRQQ
+324 SIIKSGTQ
-333 WYGVFVFENITS
+333 WYGVFTFDNITS

-356 CVSVTNPIID
+356 CVSVVNPIID
-366 NGRIKQAESMTV
+366 NGRIKQAERMEV

-386 IYKKFYEWKNVSC
+386 IYRKFYDWKNVSC
-399 ETLRHFP
+399 ETLWLFP
-406 YSGKL
+406 HSGKL
-411 PKYVINPLFNAYT
+411 PKYIINPLFNAYT
-424 EKTRLKNAELDY
+424 EKTRLKNARLDY

-461 TDEWGSE
+461 TDDWGSE
-468 PMKEEERRNYART
+468 PMTDEKRRDYART
-481 TLLSPFWGVYTTA
+481 TLLSPYWGIYTTA

-499 LLVDVFH
+499 LLVDVFY
-506 KIGDDAV
+506 KIGNDAV

-524 PYKHDQIFK
+524 PEKHEETFK

-543 YKFCQENGF
+543 YKFCIENGF
-552 DISLMGH
+552 DLDLMGH
-559 LGELTDDGTILKFK
+559 LGELTDDGNIVKFK

-583 DDNGNL
+583 DNHNNL

-600 FNRYLHQNRVSDL
+600 FNKYLHQNKVSDL

-624 KIENCKN
+624 KIKNCKN
-631 AHAYVNDVTD
+631 AHAYVNDVAD
-641 VITDFN
+641 VVTDFN
-647 GTSEEMNSGSA
+647 GISEEMRSSSA
-658 CVIYPIGFEMKET
+658 CVIYPIDFEMKET
-671 DYTEF
+671 EYTEF

-682 NLERGVVR
+682 NIERGVVR

>member
-1 MNRVFRS
+1 MNRVFYS
-8 LEDFER
+8 LEEFER
-14 NMRWCDLNYSTMH
+14 KMSWNHLTYSTIH

-32 KGRNNSTVLCAFDTE
+32 KGRNNSTVICAFDTE
-47 TTSVIGAEHKASYV
+47 TTSVIDLEHKASYV
-61 YVWSFDV
+61 YAWSFDI
-68 YSNGVHYTLI
+68 YSNGTHYTVL
-78 ERDIHNIQRLLNLL
+78 ERDIQKIPALLELIQYVVL
-92 TFVITKKSKQKN
+92 KKSINKN

-114 PYDFTFISN
+114 PYDFTFISSL
-123 IIPIDRLFA
+123 IPVTNLFA

-160 KTAKAYTKTK
+160 KTANAYTKTK

-175 LDYTL
+175 LDYTMV
-180 ARNTKTPLTRKEERY
+180 RNTKTPLSRKEERY

-205 YLEYLMLTYGING
+205 YLEYLLLTYGING
-218 FFPTTKT
+218 FFPATKT
-225 SICRRALKDSFNIE
+225 SICRRALKDSFNTE
-239 YPNKDRANEVKDWLM
+239 YPNKDRANEVKDWIM

-260 TMHEYDC
+260 TMQEYDC

-302 SWIAYER
+302 SWIAYEK

-315 VEVKPDDYE
+315 IKVNPDEYE
-324 SIMKDVRQQ
+324 SIMKNGCLQ
-333 WYGVFVFENITS
+333 WYGVFIFDNITS

-356 CVSVTNPIID
+356 CVNVVNPIID
-366 NGRIKQAESMTV
+366 NGRIKHAESMTV

-386 IYKKFYEWKNVSC
+386 IYKKFYEWGNVSC
-399 ETLRHFP
+399 ETLCLFP
-406 YSGKL
+406 HSGKL

-424 EKTRLKNAELDY
+424 EKTRLKNAGLDY

-461 TDEWGSE
+461 TDDWGSE
-468 PMKEEERRNYART
+468 PMGEDERRNYART
-481 TLLSPFWGVYTTA
+481 TLLSPYWGIYTTA

-499 LLVDVFH
+499 LLVDVFY
-506 KIGDDAV
+506 KIGNDAV

-524 PYKHDQIFK
+524 PEKHEETFK

-543 YKFCQENGF
+543 YKFCVTNGF
-552 DISLMGH
+552 DIRLMGH
-559 LGELTDDGTILKFK
+559 LGELTDDGTIVNFK

-583 DDNGNL
+583 DDHGNL

-600 FNRYLHQNRVSDL
+600 FNKYLHQNKVTEL
-613 KEVFDRFDFGL
+613 KEVFNLFDFGL
-624 KIENCKN
+624 KIKNCKN

-641 VITDFN
+641 IITDFN
-647 GTSEEMNSGSA
+647 GVSEEMHSDGA
-658 CVIYPIGFEMKET
+658 CVIYPIDFEMKET

-682 NLERGVVR
+682 NIERGVVR

>member
-1 MNRVFRS
+1 MNSVFYS
-8 LEDFER
+8 LEEFER
-14 NMRWCDLNYSTMH
+14 KMRWCDLIYSTIH

-32 KGRNNSTVLCAFDTE
+32 KGRNNSTVICAFDTE
-47 TTSVIGAEHKASYV
+47 TTSVIDPEHKASYV
-61 YVWSFDV
+61 YAWSFDI
-68 YSNGVHYTLI
+68 YSNGTHYTIL
-78 ERDIHNIQRLLNLL
+78 ERDIKNLPKLLDLIQYVVL
-92 TFVITKKSKQKN
+92 KKSKQKN

-114 PYDFTFISN
+114 PYDFTFISK
-123 IIPIDRLFA
+123 IIPVDRLFA

-160 KTAKAYTKTK
+160 KTANAYTKTK

-175 LDYTL
+175 LDYSL
-180 ARNTKTPLTRKEERY
+180 IRNTKTPLTRKEKRY
-195 CFNDVKVVTE
+195 CFNDVRVVSE
-205 YLEYLMLTYGING
+205 YLKYLLLMYGVHG

-225 SICRRALKDSFNIE
+225 SICRSALKESFNRE

-260 TMHEYDC
+260 TMQEYDC
-267 LIRYLFRGGYTHS
+267 IIRYLFRGGYTHS

-302 SWIAYER
+302 SWIAYEK

-315 VEVKPDDYE
+315 VKVNPDGYE
-324 SIMKDVRQQ
+324 RIIKNGQLQ
-333 WYGVFVFENITS
+333 WYGVFVFDNITS

-356 CVSVTNPIID
+356 CVSVVNPIID
-366 NGRIKQAESMTV
+366 NGRIKQAKSMTV

-386 IYKKFYEWKNVSC
+386 IYKKFYEWENVSC
-399 ETLRHFP
+399 ETLFVFP
-406 YSGKL
+406 NSGKL
-411 PKYVINPLFNAYT
+411 PRYVINPLFIAYT
-424 EKTRLKNAELDY
+424 EKTRLKNAGLDY

-461 TDEWGSE
+461 TNDWGSE
-468 PMKEEERRNYART
+468 PIGEDERRNYART
-481 TLLSPFWGVYTTA
+481 TLLSPYWGIYTTA

-499 LLVDVFH
+499 LLVDVFYE
-506 KIGDDAV
+506 IGNDAV

-524 PYKHDQIFK
+524 PEKHEETFK

-543 YKFCQENGF
+543 YKFCVENGF
-552 DISLMGH
+552 DMDLMGH
-559 LGELTDDGTILKFK
+559 LGELTDDGTLVKFK

-583 DDNGNL
+583 DDEGNL

-600 FNRYLHQNRVSDL
+600 FNRYLHQNKVSDL

-631 AHAYVNDVTD
+631 AHAYVNNVTNI
-641 VITDFN
+641 ITDFN
-647 GTSEEMNSGSA
+647 GISEEMHGDGA
-658 CVIYPIGFEMKET
+658 CVIYPIDFEMKET
-671 DYTEF
+671 DYAEF

>member
-1 MNRVFRS
+1 MNRLFYS
-8 LEDFER
+8 FEEFER
-14 NMRWCDLNYSTMH
+14 GMDWNALNYSTIH
-27 TGSKR
+27 TGSKC
-32 KGRNNSTVLCAFDTE
+32 KGRNNSTVICAFDTE
-47 TTSVIGAEHKASYV
+47 TTSVIDSEHKASYV

-68 YSNGVHYTLI
+68 YSNGVHYTML
-78 ERDIHNIQRLLNLL
+78 ERDIKKFPKLLELIQYVVL
-92 TFVITKKSKQKN
+92 KKSKQKN

-114 PYDFTFISN
+114 PYDFTFISSLISISN
-123 IIPIDRLFA
+123 LFA

-138 LMFDSGIFHF
+138 LMIDTGIFHF

-160 KTAKAYTKTK
+160 KTANAYTRTK

-180 ARNTKTPLTRKEERY
+180 PRNTKTPLTRKEERY
-195 CFNDVKVVTE
+195 CCNDVKVVTE
-205 YLEYLMLTYGING
+205 YMEYLLFTYGING

-225 SICRRALKDSFNIE
+225 SICRRALKESFAKE
-239 YPNKDRANEVKDWLM
+239 YPNKDRAKEVKDWIVTE
-254 DDMFPE
+254 MFPE
-260 TMHEYDC
+260 TMQEYDC
-267 LIRYLFRGGYTHS
+267 LIRYLFRGGYVHS
-280 NASKTGYVLE
+280 NASKTGYVIE

-302 SWIAYER
+302 SWIAYEI

-315 VEVKPDDYE
+315 IKVKPDEYE
-324 SIMKDVRQQ
+324 RIIKNGCLQ
-333 WYGVFVFENITS
+333 WYGVFVFDGITS

-356 CVSVTNPIID
+356 CVSVVNPVID
-366 NGRIKQAESMTV
+366 NGRIKQAERMEV

-386 IYKKFYEWKNVSC
+386 IYKKFYEWKEVSC
-399 ETLRHFP
+399 ETLWLFP
-406 YSGKL
+406 HSGKL
-411 PKYVINPLFNAYT
+411 PSYVLNPLFTAYT
-424 EKTRLKNAELDY
+424 EKTRLKNAGLDY

-461 TDEWGSE
+461 TDDWESE
-468 PMKEEERRNYART
+468 PMDEVDRRNYART
-481 TLLSPFWGVYTTA
+481 TLLSPYWGIYTTA

-499 LLVDVFH
+499 LLVDVFYR
-506 KIGDDAV
+506 IGSDAV

-524 PYKHDQIFK
+524 PEKHEETFK

-543 YKFCQENGF
+543 YKFCKENGF
-552 DISLMGH
+552 DMSLMGH
-559 LGELTDDGTILKFK
+559 LGELTDDGTIVKFK

-583 DDNGNL
+583 DNKGNL
-589 ECTVAGLPKRA
+589 ECTVAGLPKKA
-600 FNRYLHQNRVSDL
+600 FNRYLHQNKVSDL

-624 KIENCKN
+624 KIKNCKN
-631 AHAYVNDVTD
+631 AHAYVDNVTD
-641 VITDFN
+641 VITDFT
-647 GTSEEMNSGSA
+647 GISEEMHSDGA
-658 CVIYPIGFEMKET
+658 CVIYPIDFEMKET

-682 NLERGVVR
+682 NLERGVAR